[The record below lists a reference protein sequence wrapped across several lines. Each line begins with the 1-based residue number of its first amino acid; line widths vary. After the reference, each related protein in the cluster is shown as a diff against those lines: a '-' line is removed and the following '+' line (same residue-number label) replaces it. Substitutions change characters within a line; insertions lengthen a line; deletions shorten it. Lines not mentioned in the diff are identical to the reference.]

1 MSNESI
7 QMGHTGRRNR
17 FPALEKKRIV
27 EETYE
32 KGSSVS
38 YVARRY
44 GVSPS
49 LLYQW
54 RRSMEDGALVGVD
67 CEDEVVSKKEIK
79 ALKARIRELEGA
91 LGRKTLDNDI
101 LKEAVKLGR
110 EKKLISRQPLLG
122 LEDFKYEQ

>member
-122 LEDFKYEQ
+122 LEDFK

>member
-1 MSNESI
+1 MINESI
-7 QMGHTGRRNR
+7 QSSRRGRRSR
-17 FPALEKKRIV
+17 FSALEKKRIV

-38 YVARRY
+38 YVARQY
-44 GVSPS
+44 GISPC

-54 RRSMEDGALVGVD
+54 RKSMEDGAIVGID

-79 ALKARIRELEGA
+79 KLKARIVELERT
-91 LGRKTLDNDI
+91 LGRKTLDNEI
-101 LKEAVKLGR
+101 LKEAIQLGR

-122 LEDFKYEQ
+122 LEDFQ

>member
-7 QMGHTGRRNR
+7 QMGHTGRRSR

-38 YVARRY
+38 YVARQY

-79 ALKARIRELEGA
+79 ALNARIRELEGA

-110 EKKLISRQPLLG
+110 EKKLISRQPLVG
-122 LEDFKYEQ
+122 LEDFK

>member
-7 QMGHTGRRNR
+7 QMGHTGRRSR

-38 YVARRY
+38 YVARQY

-54 RRSMEDGALVGVD
+54 RRSMEDGALVGVG
-67 CEDEVVSKKEIK
+67 CEEPVVSKKEVK

-110 EKKLISRQPLLG
+110 EKKLISRQPLVG
-122 LEDFKYEQ
+122 LEDFK

>member
-38 YVARRY
+38 YVARQY

-122 LEDFKYEQ
+122 LEDFK

>member
-7 QMGHTGRRNR
+7 QMGHTGRRSR

-122 LEDFKYEQ
+122 LEDFK

>member
-1 MSNESI
+1 MSKESI
-7 QMGHTGRRNR
+7 QMGHRGRRSR

-38 YVARRY
+38 YVARQY

-54 RRSMEDGALVGVD
+54 RRSMEDGALVGVG
-67 CEDEVVSKKEIK
+67 CEEPVVSKKEVK

-110 EKKLISRQPLLG
+110 EKKLISRQPLVG
-122 LEDFKYEQ
+122 LEDFK

>member
-7 QMGHTGRRNR
+7 QMGRTGRRSR

-27 EETYE
+27 EETYA

-38 YVARRY
+38 YVARQY

-122 LEDFKYEQ
+122 LEDFK

>member
-7 QMGHTGRRNR
+7 QMGHTGRRSR

-38 YVARRY
+38 YVARQY
-44 GVSPS
+44 GISPS

-110 EKKLISRQPLLG
+110 EKKLISRQPLVG
-122 LEDFKYEQ
+122 LDDFK